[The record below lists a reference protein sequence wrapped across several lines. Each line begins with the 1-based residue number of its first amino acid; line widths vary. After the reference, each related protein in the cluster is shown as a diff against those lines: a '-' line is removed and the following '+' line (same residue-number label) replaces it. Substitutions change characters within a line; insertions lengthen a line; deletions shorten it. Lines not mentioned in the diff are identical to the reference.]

1 MTELRFET
9 GLVTFSLNGAAD
21 VTFNP
26 TDPAFVERLYN
37 VFESLDK
44 KQDEYDKEKRE
55 GKTNR
60 EMFDYARK
68 IDSEMRSMV
77 DEVFD
82 APICEPVFGT
92 MNVYAM
98 ADGMPVWANMMFAI
112 LDVVNKNME
121 DEGKKINPRIE
132 EYKAKYKRK

>member
-1 MTELRFET
+1 MPELRFET

-26 TDPAFVERLYN
+26 TDPAFVERLSN

-55 GKTNR
+55 EKTNR
-60 EMFDYARK
+60 EMFAYARK
-68 IDSEMRSMV
+68 IDSEMRVMI
-77 DEVFD
+77 DDVFGT
-82 APICEPVFGT
+82 PICEPVFGT

-98 ADGMPVWANMMFAI
+98 AGGMPVWANMMFAI
-112 LDVVNKNME
+112 LDVVNDNMGEESKKMNPAIEKYTKRYKKN
-121 DEGKKINPRIE
+121 
-132 EYKAKYKRK
+132 